1 MEEPGGYSP
10 WGCKESDTTKR
21 LHFTFTHYLRRLF
34 FFFFSYSSFWGYMSE
49 QTTYPG
55 EPYIVR
61 EVIDIEHIDKRLP
74 QCVT

>member
-1 MEEPGGYSP
+1 
-10 WGCKESDTTKR
+10 
-21 LHFTFTHYLRRLF
+21 
-34 FFFFSYSSFWGYMSE
+34 MSE